1 MSVLGV
7 QSDEMFAEGIR
18 FPAENIDNP
27 LTIKPKRRLFR
38 PKWLYD

>member
-1 MSVLGV
+1 MSVFGV

-27 LTIKPKRRLFR
+27 LMIKPKA
-38 PKWLYD
+38 PPIPP